1 MTEMTPINRERRLI
15 IRAGLFVAGGL
26 FLAALVIF
34 LIGKEGRFFERQVPF
49 RGAFADVEGLNLD
62 SPVRLGGLAVGR
74 VVAITFSPDLGDK
87 RIEVHLLVSARFA
100 ERIRA
105 DSVAR
110 IASRGVLGDKVID
123 ISLGSVEA
131 PPIPADGE
139 ITTGSSGDIT
149 SMLKSAGVVM
159 DNVMAITQ
167 SLREGVSVYTQPEF
181 HSDVKGLIHS
191 ARALLEQVERGNGA
205 AHTLFYDPRT
215 GKELNEL
222 LAAAAGTARRLD
234 QAMARV
240 DQLLAEVQ
248 QGRGAA
254 HALFYDPN
262 GAKAISELGSAA
274 GELAVL
280 LHDSRQNPKSALH
293 QLVYG
298 DTGGMFA
305 NLASASAD
313 IKKITSKIAAGEG
326 SLGGIINDP
335 TLYDDLRTIL
345 GNVKRNRVLRSLVRL
360 SISNEEKLEN
370 VGQPEDKK

>member
-1 MTEMTPINRERRLI
+1 MTEISPTNRERRLI

-34 LIGKEGRFFERQVPF
+34 LIGKEGRLFEKQVPF

-74 VVAITFSPDLGDK
+74 VSAITFSPDLGDK
-87 RIEVHLLVSARFA
+87 RIMVHMRVSAHFS

-110 IASRGVLGDKVID
+110 IGSRGVLGDKVID
-123 ISLGSVEA
+123 ISLGSVES
-131 PPIPADGE
+131 PPILPDGE
-139 ITTGSSGDIT
+139 IPTGSSGDIT
-149 SMLKSAGVVM
+149 SLLKSSGVVM
-159 DNVMAITQ
+159 DNVVAITQ
-167 SLREGVSVYTQPEF
+167 SLREGVSVYTHPEF
-181 HSDVKGLIHS
+181 NADVKGLFHS
-191 ARALLEQVERGNGA
+191 ARHLLEQIERGNGA
-205 AHTLFYDPRT
+205 AHALFYDPRT
-215 GKELNEL
+215 AEEMNGL

-234 QAMARV
+234 HAMARV

-280 LHDSRQNPKSALH
+280 LHDSRQNPKSALN
-293 QLVYG
+293 QLVHG
-298 DTGGMFA
+298 DTGEMFA
-305 NLASASAD
+305 NLAGASAD
-313 IKKITSKIAAGEG
+313 LKKITSKIAAGEG
-326 SLGGIINDP
+326 SLGAIINDP
-335 TLYDDLRTIL
+335 TVYDDLRTIL
-345 GNVKRNRVLRSLVRL
+345 GNVKRNRVLRALVRL
-360 SISNEEKLEN
+360 SISNEDKLEN
-370 VGQPEDKK
+370 AGKPEAH